1 MPDVDSFREEVARDL
16 RRRIALLGDSG
27 DRRALEDGVA
37 LLTDARLDGMDEARF
52 EGLLLT
58 LGAGRSPSGLPVLKP
73 QVLARELVARW
84 QAYAR
89 GERVP
94 ALN

>member
-1 MPDVDSFREEVARDL
+1 MPNVDAFREEVARDL
-16 RRRIALLGDSG
+16 RRRLALLGDSG

-37 LLTDARLDGMDEARF
+37 LLMDARLDGMDARRF
-52 EGLLLT
+52 EGLLVT

-73 QVLARELVARW
+73 QVLARELIARW
-84 QAYAR
+84 RTYA
-89 GERVP
+89 GTERVA